1 MNKGD
6 RVKILNLNG
15 NKKGKIAEVFQFGN
29 TKYYRVVYQNLGD
42 VFIHTTTEKN
52 LMREIKDEGG
62 L

>member
-15 NKKGKIAEVFQFGN
+15 DKKGKIAEVFRLGN

-42 VFIHTTTEKN
+42 IFIHTTTERN
-52 LMREIKDEGG
+52 LLKEIR
-62 L
+62 

>member
-52 LMREIKDEGG
+52 LLREI
-62 L
+62 

>member
-15 NKKGKIAEVFQFGN
+15 NKKGKIAEVFRLGN

-42 VFIHTTTEKN
+42 VFIHTTTERN
-52 LMREIKDEGG
+52 LLKEIR
-62 L
+62 